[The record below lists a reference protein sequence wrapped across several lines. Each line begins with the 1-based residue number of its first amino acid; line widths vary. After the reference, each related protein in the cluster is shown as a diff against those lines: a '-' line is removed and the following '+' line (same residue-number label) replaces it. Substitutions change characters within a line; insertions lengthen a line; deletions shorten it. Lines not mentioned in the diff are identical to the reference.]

1 MVVLVDGMAEGE
13 SMLVGGIW
21 ECVELDLEGVV
32 DAKEVEGVLVGDAQF
47 DEGIAKDGC
56 VGFCCC

>member
-32 DAKEVEGVLVGDAQF
+32 DAKEVEGVFVGDA
-47 DEGIAKDGC
+47 
-56 VGFCCC
+56 